1 MQFSQAASSSCV
13 NPNQPPTE
21 KAQSLRTALLD
32 NITQQH
38 SLSTLIF
45 ETLSSSLSTSSRPS
59 SNFVTTAAATT
70 NTSYTLDDVPRL
82 YMRLRELTEDQ
93 ATLVELARRH
103 QAAWSAAQRKRRWM
117 EALDNQLRHMVY
129 GMEQGK
135 RELDEALARAH
146 EVERGLDRAMMGK
159 CFFSYL
165 SGAAW
170 PSSPA
175 PSPVG

>member
-1 MQFSQAASSSCV
+1 
-13 NPNQPPTE
+13 
-21 KAQSLRTALLD
+21 
-32 NITQQH
+32 
-38 SLSTLIF
+38 
-45 ETLSSSLSTSSRPS
+45 
-59 SNFVTTAAATT
+59 
-70 NTSYTLDDVPRL
+70 
-82 YMRLRELTEDQ
+82 
-93 ATLVELARRH
+93 
-103 QAAWSAAQRKRRWM
+103 M

-175 PSPVG
+175 PPRWDDSPVSDYKRRSH